1 MPFLPP
7 LFRAPDAFF
16 AFPLE
21 DFFAPF
27 DLDFGEPARALFI
40 FSLSA
45 DLLLAADG
53 FALELFFAG
62 RFAAGFA
69 RVFEGFLALL
79 FDGAFALALAAT
91 ALTAF
96 LTFGAADLLEAARPA
111 NAPITPPTTAPTGPA
126 TLPRT
131 APVAAPAVCFEIGGI
146 SIFSEDEA
154 DESVDDV

>member
-1 MPFLPP
+1 LPFVPP

-16 AFPLE
+16 AFPFE

-27 DLDFGEPARALFI
+27 DLDFVDLPPEDLAFDFPRL
-40 FSLSA
+40 A

-69 RVFEGFLALL
+69 RFFEGFLALL
-79 FDGAFALALAAT
+79 FDGALALAAT

-96 LTFGAADLLEAARPA
+96 LAAGAAELLPAARPA
-111 NAPITPPTTAPTGPA
+111 SAPITPPTTAPTGPA

-154 DESVDDV
+154 DGSVDG

>member
-1 MPFLPP
+1 LPP

-16 AFPLE
+16 AFPFE
-21 DFFAPF
+21 DFFPPLA
-27 DLDFGEPARALFI
+27 LDFGDFLLRADLTFD
-40 FSLSA
+40 LPRLA
-45 DLLLAADG
+45 DLLLAADD

-69 RVFEGFLALL
+69 RFFEGFLALL
-79 FDGAFALALAAT
+79 FDATLALAAT

-96 LTFGAADLLEAARPA
+96 LTGAAELLEAAARPA
-111 NAPITPPTTAPTGPA
+111 SAPITPPTTAPTGPA

-131 APVAAPAVCFEIGGI
+131 APVAAPAVCLEMGGI

-154 DESVDDV
+154 DGSVDG